1 MADLQTDLTEALDQ
15 ATWEW
20 LKPHVARDAIIIVS
34 ETLTLVEVG
43 VAIVNNQTAT
53 VEAWI
58 TAQLIAK
65 PTVAQLQEWNVGGDR
80 TFTALIVQPYVLIQ
94 P

>member
-20 LKPHVARDAIIIVS
+20 LKPHVSRDAIIVVS
-34 ETLTLVEVG
+34 ATLSLVEVG

-58 TAQLIAK
+58 TQQLIAK
-65 PTVAQLQEWNVGGDR
+65 PTVEQLQEWNAQSDLS
-80 TFTALIVQPYVLIQ
+80 FAALIVQPYVLIQ
-94 P
+94 A